1 MTEPNE
7 HATWEVV
14 VGKLYD
20 RGNPAD
26 GAEENALVRGAEDE
40 ARRVY
45 ADAAA
50 QAAERGYEYV
60 RLRRDGDDVESWPQ
74 ATGWTV

>member
-7 HATWEVV
+7 QTTWEVV
-14 VGKLYD
+14 VGTLYD

-26 GAEENALVRGAEDE
+26 GAQESALVQGPEDE

-45 ADAAA
+45 ADATGE
-50 QAAERGYEYV
+50 AAERGYEYV
-60 RLRRDGDDVESWPQ
+60 RLRRDGTDVESWPQ